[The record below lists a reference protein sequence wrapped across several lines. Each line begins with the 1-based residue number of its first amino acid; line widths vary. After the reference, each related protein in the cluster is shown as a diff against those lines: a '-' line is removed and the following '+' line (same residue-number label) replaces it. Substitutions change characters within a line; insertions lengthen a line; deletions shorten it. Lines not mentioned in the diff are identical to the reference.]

1 MEEIEREKKRADLRK
16 ENNPPAITN
25 RKNDT
30 PTNPPVQATKR
41 TTKHLVLFS
50 HSLSQRGKPVK
61 GGKGGMEN
69 GTAKEGRKEGGR
81 YPITNEKTEAGRHGG
96 RNQKQS
102 STLQIPLFFLA
113 RCCGVFDRIKGAEE
127 SGLIWCSCE

>member
-1 MEEIEREKKRADLRK
+1 MRRDGRKREKKRADLRK

-61 GGKGGMEN
+61 GGMEN
-69 GTAKEGRKEGGR
+69 GTAKEGRRSIPHYQRKNGGR
-81 YPITNEKTEAGRHGG
+81 EAWRKESKTIIYTTNPA
-96 RNQKQS
+96 
-102 STLQIPLFFLA
+102 FFFSKVL
-113 RCCGVFDRIKGAEE
+113 RSF
-127 SGLIWCSCE
+127 